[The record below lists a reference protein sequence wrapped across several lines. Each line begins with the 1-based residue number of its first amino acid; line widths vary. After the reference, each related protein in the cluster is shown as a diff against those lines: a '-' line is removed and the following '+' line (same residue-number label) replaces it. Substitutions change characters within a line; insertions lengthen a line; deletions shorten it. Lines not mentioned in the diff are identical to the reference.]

1 MSKDIY
7 EQYFEEELEV
17 LAILKKGWSS
27 IAYNPKGK
35 YSNICFT
42 VEDGEDIEKINKW
55 LGLEE
60 EKCQLKKKNN
70 KL

>member
-1 MSKDIY
+1 MSKEIY

-27 IAYNPKGK
+27 ISYNPKGK

-55 LGLEE
+55 LHLESE
-60 EKCQLKKKNN
+60 DKDNG
-70 KL
+70 